1 MEKKEFKEPEL
12 IEAQAKLKLGD
23 TIKCSNADKMIYLQT
38 ELAKEDI
45 QVDFVYERNGE
56 KGLWLLITSVKQG
69 GSRRE

>member
-23 TIKCSNADKMIYLQT
+23 TIKCSNADEMIYLQT

-45 QVDFVYERNGE
+45 QVVLYMRGME
-56 KGLWLLITSVKQG
+56 KKAFGYS
-69 GSRRE
+69 

>member
-1 MEKKEFKEPEL
+1 MKKKFEEPEL
-12 IEAQAKLKLGD
+12 KEAREGLRPGD
-23 TIKCSNADKMIYLQT
+23 TIKCSNADAMIYLQT

-45 QVDFVYERNGE
+45 QTDFEYERNGE

>member
-23 TIKCSNADKMIYLQT
+23 TIKCSNADEMIYLQT

-56 KGLWLLITSVKQG
+56 KGLWPLICKA
-69 GSRRE
+69 RRQQA